1 MKIQKI
7 QLNKKARVIID
18 GREYNF
24 QVENFKAFNWQEG
37 QDLEKEELDACLK
50 KEEIF
55 LIRLHLIKALKR
67 RDLSSFE
74 AYDLLKARF
83 GEEELINLVIEE
95 FQKKNLINDQN
106 YLEEYLF
113 KGLTKFRGLKR
124 LRYELENKGFSMET
138 IETLI
143 DQDHKIYEHE
153 QALKFTHKLLAQGFN
168 HQKILNRLSY
178 AGYDEDLI
186 EEILSKVA
194 ILY

>member
-18 GREYNF
+18 EREYNF
-24 QVENFKAFNWQEG
+24 QVENFKTFNWQEG

-55 LIRLHLIKALKR
+55 LIRLQLIKTLKR

-74 AYDLLKARF
+74 AHALLKARF

-138 IETLI
+138 IEALI